1 MMRRLLTTLIALIAI
16 GVVALAVWL
25 HRSQGWHPLAAF
37 VFALLVPVIVDAAL
51 LGVQFLF
58 AAGFRSQEAPH
69 SHYGFAMAL
78 RAWGAEIAA
87 SLRTFFWAQIRYGNA
102 PLPSAE
108 GGARTPVLLVHG
120 YVCNRGI
127 WHPFAQW
134 LAARGHP
141 VESVN
146 LEPVFGTI
154 DDYVPIVAD
163 GVRRL
168 RERTAA
174 ARIAIVAHSMGGV
187 VVRAW
192 LASDAA
198 APVCS
203 IVTLGTPHAG
213 TWLAQLGYGRNVA
226 QMMPGNRWLESL
238 VARETP
244 VGGARFTTIW
254 SPHDN
259 IVMPQHASQQL
270 AGATSIPVPGR
281 GHLQL
286 AYDAAVWRIAAEA
299 VDARCGAGVDATD
312 TLRSGC
318 RASSAAAPAGPA

>member
-16 GVVALAVWL
+16 GIVALAVWL

-37 VFALLVPVIVDAAL
+37 LFALLVPVVFDAAL
-51 LGVQFLF
+51 LGAQFLF
-58 AAGFRSQEAPH
+58 GAWFRSQESPH
-69 SHYGFAMAL
+69 SHHGFAVSW
-78 RAWGAEIAA
+78 RAWGTEIAA
-87 SLRTFFWAQIRYGNA
+87 SLRTFCWAQIRYGNA

-108 GGARTPVLLVHG
+108 HGTRTPVLLVHG

-127 WHPFAQW
+127 WRPFAQW

-187 VVRAW
+187 VARAW
-192 LASDAA
+192 LASEGTAS
-198 APVCS
+198 VCS
-203 IVTLGTPHAG
+203 VVTLGTPHAG
-213 TWLAQLGYGRNVA
+213 TWLARLGYGRNVA
-226 QMMPGNRWLESL
+226 QMIPGGHWLGGL

-244 VGGARFTTIW
+244 AGGALFTTIW

-259 IVMPQHASQQL
+259 IVMPQQASQRL
-270 AGATSIPVPGR
+270 LGATAIPVPGR

-286 AYDAAVWRIAAEA
+286 AYDAAVWNIAAEA
-299 VDARCGAGVDATD
+299 IDARCARTVEANGAI
-312 TLRSGC
+312 RSGC
-318 RASSAAAPAGPA
+318 RASSAAAPPGPA